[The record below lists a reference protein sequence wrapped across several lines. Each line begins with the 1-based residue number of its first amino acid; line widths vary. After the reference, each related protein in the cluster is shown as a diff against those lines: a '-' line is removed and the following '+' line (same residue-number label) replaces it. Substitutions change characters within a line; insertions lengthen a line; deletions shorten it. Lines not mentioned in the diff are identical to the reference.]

1 MANIFHDK
9 TAYVWGLRYQWD
21 PSLSRNPVSRFPH
34 IMPPWCDAVESNETH
49 GCPARHYFAI
59 LSMSLSPGSY
69 CNDSDAVA
77 GVIRARLNAAISE
90 SPQADQAQV
99 SQNWLEIVLIVR
111 AATRWLIAPP
121 PGCNSPMT
129 ESMES
134 ERPAFTS
141 EHRHQ
146 CLRCTA
152 HSDGHQIIVKW
163 SPSRFSLRDYP
174 SSPRIHKINVKI
186 FRQILFFIKIQKL
199 SENQTAGDNSYLG
212 TSHFVGFLV
221 VLIPSCF
228 FWKNIMRSISIS
240 SSITLRY

>member
-1 MANIFHDK
+1 MTDRTSSS
-9 TAYVWGLRYQWD
+9 TA
-21 PSLSRNPVSRFPH
+21 
-34 IMPPWCDAVESNETH
+34 
-49 GCPARHYFAI
+49 
-59 LSMSLSPGSY
+59 
-69 CNDSDAVA
+69 
-77 GVIRARLNAAISE
+77 
-90 SPQADQAQV
+90 
-99 SQNWLEIVLIVR
+99 
-111 AATRWLIAPP
+111 
-121 PGCNSPMT
+121 GCNSPMT

-152 HSDGHQIIVKW
+152 HSIGHQIIVKW

-212 TSHFVGFLV
+212 TSHFVGFWLFWSQV
-221 VLIPSCF
+221 VSFGKILCVPFPYHRVSLCD
-228 FWKNIMRSISIS
+228 ISIS
-240 SSITLRY
+240 QDIYLLEKEKPIWKPNPCKDSTLYGFVDPPV

>member
-1 MANIFHDK
+1 MANIFEFLSKDGNNTPEKTRKSWQMQFRDK

-21 PSLSRNPVSRFPH
+21 PSLSRNPVPRFPH
-34 IMPPWCDAVESNETH
+34 IMPPWCNAVESNETH

-90 SPQADQAQV
+90 SPQADQTSAGLPKLV
-99 SQNWLEIVLIVR
+99 GNCANCPSGDAMTDR
-111 AATRWLIAPP
+111 TSSSTT
-121 PGCNSPMT
+121 GCNSPMT

-152 HSDGHQIIVKW
+152 HSIGHQIIVKW
-163 SPSRFSLRDYP
+163 SPSRFRLET
-174 SSPRIHKINVKI
+174 
-186 FRQILFFIKIQKL
+186 ILHHQESTK
-199 SENQTAGDNSYLG
+199 S
-212 TSHFVGFLV
+212 
-221 VLIPSCF
+221 
-228 FWKNIMRSISIS
+228 M
-240 SSITLRY
+240 